1 MKGININE
9 AYITM
14 TDKVHKHHREPIIL
28 HENWQWYMGEFK
40 TEEQLKRFAERL
52 GFTYEFVGEEYSD
65 FTQST
70 TRYFKLNRVFRK
82 GKCHKYENSMT
93 EFFWHYEELPSDAK
107 PIIGLSNG
115 CLVTCFFTNDGE
127 TISVYRPNPNAKDV
141 YIPMT
146 TEEHI
151 AYIQR
156 NGLF

>member
-1 MKGININE
+1 MKGININA

-14 TDKVHKHHREPIIL
+14 TDKVHPHHRETIIL

-40 TEEQLKRFAERL
+40 NEEQLKRFAERL
-52 GFTYEFVGEEYSD
+52 GFTYEFVGEEHSD
-65 FTQST
+65 FTEST
-70 TRYFKLNRVFRK
+70 TRYFKLS
-82 GKCHKYENSMT
+82 HKFCAETKY
-93 EFFWHYEELPSDAK
+93 FWQYSQLPQNAK

-115 CLVTCFFTNDGE
+115 RLVTCFFTNDGE
-127 TISVYRPNPNAKDV
+127 TITVYRPNPNAKDV

-151 AYIQR
+151 AYVQR